1 MTIQKTMMKFLSKG
15 IILLILISFSS
26 IVKANVD
33 SIGIET
39 INGSKYILHKVQKG
53 EGLYGIA
60 RKYKSTVTE
69 IQELN
74 NLTNTI
80 LDLGQIIK
88 VPSKHQAIEV
98 VETKPKQEQSSIPK
112 IVNNPKVKANTY
124 ITHTVKR
131 GETLYLLSR
140 KYDVSVTE
148 ISKLN
153 KLKRTSLE
161 LGQKLKIPKKGTVI
175 NNQDI
180 IEPTEEEQK
189 NVTVEKSSGTA
200 DVKVNVKNNK
210 LLGSIDYN
218 ETGIASW
225 IEDKNIDSKKSI
237 ALHKSAP
244 VGTIIRVTNL
254 MNNKSIYVKVIGKL
268 PDTSDN
274 ENTIIVLSK
283 AAVNMLGGIEQ
294 KFRVNLNYSIPK

>member
-268 PDTSDN
+268 PDTGDN

>member
-1 MTIQKTMMKFLSKG
+1 MKLSTLKIG
-15 IILLILISFSS
+15 ILIIFIS
-26 IVKANVD
+26 ITNNASANID

-39 INGSKYILHKVQKG
+39 IAGNKYILHKVQKG

-60 RKYKSTVTE
+60 RKYKCTVSE

-74 NLTNTI
+74 NLSNTI

-88 VPSKHQAIEV
+88 VPSKNKSLN
-98 VETKPKQEQSSIPK
+98 VEPTTSKAEQTAIPK
-112 IVNNPKVKANTY
+112 IVNNPKVKPNTF
-124 ITHTVKR
+124 ITHTVKK

-153 KLKRTSLE
+153 KLKKTSLE

-189 NVTVEKSSGTA
+189 NVTIEKSNGNA

-218 ETGIASW
+218 ETGIAGW
-225 IEDKNIDSKKSI
+225 IDDKNIDSKKSI
-237 ALHKSAP
+237 ALHRTAP
-244 VGTIIRVTNL
+244 VGTIVRVTNL

-268 PDTSDN
+268 PDTGDN
-274 ENTIIVLSK
+274 ENTIIILSK
-283 AAVNMLGGIEQ
+283 AAVNMLGGIDQ
-294 KFRVNLNYSIPK
+294 KFRVNLNYSVPK

>member
-1 MTIQKTMMKFLSKG
+1 MKMKLLSKG
-15 IILLILISFSS
+15 IIVLMLISCS
-26 IVKANVD
+26 IIAKANVD

-39 INGSKYILHKVQKG
+39 IDGNKYILHKVQKG

-60 RKYKSTVTE
+60 RKYKSSVTE

-88 VPSKHQAIEV
+88 VPSKQQAVVIDEV
-98 VETKPKQEQSSIPK
+98 KPKVEQSSIPK
-112 IVNNPKVKANTY
+112 IVNNPKVKPNNTY

-140 KYDVSVTE
+140 KYDVTVTE

-161 LGQKLKIPKKGTVI
+161 LGQKLKIPKKETVI

-189 NVTVEKSSGTA
+189 NVTIEKSTGTA

-210 LLGSIDYN
+210 LLGSVDYN

-237 ALHKSAP
+237 ALHKTAP

-268 PDTSDN
+268 PDTGDN

>member
-1 MTIQKTMMKFLSKG
+1 MKFLSKG

-268 PDTSDN
+268 PDTGDN

>member
-69 IQELN
+69 IQEVN
-74 NLTNTI
+74 NLTNKI

-88 VPSKHQAIEV
+88 VPSKHQPIEV

-268 PDTSDN
+268 PDTGDN

>member
-1 MTIQKTMMKFLSKG
+1 MKFRL
-15 IILLILISFSS
+15 IRIAILLIIFTS
-26 IVKANVD
+26 IADVVTAKVD
-33 SIGIET
+33 SIGTELIAG
-39 INGSKYILHKVQKG
+39 NKYVLHKVQKG

-60 RKYKSTVTE
+60 RKYKSTVNE
-69 IQELN
+69 IQSAN

-88 VPSKHQAIEV
+88 IPVKNQVANVEV
-98 VETKPKQEQSSIPK
+98 VQAKVEQSSIPK
-112 IVNNPKVKANTY
+112 IVNNPKIKSNTF

-153 KLKRTSLE
+153 NLKKTSLE

-180 IEPTEEEQK
+180 TYPTEEEQK
-189 NVTVEKSSGTA
+189 NVIVEKSTGTA

-210 LLGSIDYN
+210 LLGSVDYN
-218 ETGIASW
+218 ETGIAGW
-225 IEDKNIDSKKSI
+225 IDDKNLDSKKSI
-237 ALHKSAP
+237 ALHRTAP

-268 PDTSDN
+268 PDTGDN
-274 ENTIIVLSK
+274 ENTIIILSK
-283 AAVNMLGGIEQ
+283 AAVNMLGGVDQ
-294 KFRVNLNYSIPK
+294 KFRVNLNYSVPK

>member
-1 MTIQKTMMKFLSKG
+1 VTIQKTMMKFLSKG

-189 NVTVEKSSGTA
+189 KVTVEKSSGTA

-268 PDTSDN
+268 PDTGDN

>member
-1 MTIQKTMMKFLSKG
+1 MIIQNNKMKLLSKG
-15 IILLILISFSS
+15 IVLLILLSFTNS
-26 IVKANVD
+26 VKASVD
-33 SIGIET
+33 SIGVET
-39 INGSKYILHKVQKG
+39 INGNRYVLHKVQKG

-69 IQELN
+69 IQEIN

-88 VPSKHQAIEV
+88 VPSKHHAVEV
-98 VETKPKQEQSSIPK
+98 AELKPKVEQNTIPK
-112 IVNNPKVKANTY
+112 IVNNPKVKANTFT
-124 ITHTVKR
+124 THTVKR

-153 KLKRTSLE
+153 NLKRTRLE
-161 LGQKLKIPKKGTVI
+161 LGQKIKIPKKGTVI

-189 NVTVEKSSGTA
+189 NVTVEKSTGTA

-237 ALHKSAP
+237 ALHKTAP
-244 VGTIIRVTNL
+244 IGTIIRVTNL

-268 PDTSDN
+268 PDTGDN

-283 AAVNMLGGIEQ
+283 AAVSMLGGIEQ

>member
-1 MTIQKTMMKFLSKG
+1 MKLLSKG
-15 IILLILISFSS
+15 IILLILITFCNN
-26 IVKANVD
+26 VKANVD
-33 SIGIET
+33 SIGIEN
-39 INGSKYILHKVQKG
+39 INGNKYILHKVQKG

-88 VPSKHQAIEV
+88 VPSKNPSIVTE
-98 VETKPKQEQSSIPK
+98 EIKTKTEQSSIPK
-112 IVNNPKVKANTY
+112 IVNNPKVKPNAF

-153 KLKRTSLE
+153 NLKKTSLV

-189 NVTVEKSSGTA
+189 NVTVEKSTGTA
-200 DVKVNVKNNK
+200 DLKVNVKNNK
-210 LLGSIDYN
+210 LLGSVDYN
-218 ETGIASW
+218 ETGIASY

-237 ALHKSAP
+237 ALHKTAP
-244 VGTIIRVTNL
+244 VGTIIKVTNL

-268 PDTSDN
+268 PDTGDN
-274 ENTIIVLSK
+274 ENTIIILSK
-283 AAVNMLGGIEQ
+283 SAVNMLGGIEQ

>member
-1 MTIQKTMMKFLSKG
+1 MKFLSKG

>member
-1 MTIQKTMMKFLSKG
+1 MMKFLSKG

-294 KFRVNLNYSIPK
+294 KFRVNLNYSISK